1 MGDATLFP
9 GAVQPW
15 VLPGRAD
22 ASRLTAIREGRL
34 ELGITGARDLRYDG
48 DFWSRTPGVT
58 DSQHMLLHALRWL
71 SPLVVELL
79 HTHEPRTTPDWALL
93 NQLLESWRDWE
104 DANPADTSVWDG
116 HPAALRTQFLVGLT
130 ELLPDE
136 EWLADLLG
144 RHARHLAEPDNFS
157 GFWNHGLTE
166 ALALY
171 AAGQRLGDLEAVAT
185 ARERIVGCVAEM
197 VDDEGAIN
205 EQAPG
210 YATYIFTLLEGVERG
225 FAHNN
230 DAEGASFVQERAR
243 LLEPFI
249 LHCLNPLDHLEQI
262 GDTYD
267 GVTPSEIIASARAG
281 GRLPE
286 PNFGETGRVAVYRR
300 GYLLARSGWGE
311 RRPAAQEDY
320 FTLRFGPGRI
330 IHGHNDHLSLT
341 WFTAGQRVIIDSGHG
356 GYTKG
361 PYRAHL
367 QSPQAHNVLEV
378 VDQRHGWDQET
389 ELLGHYQTPGTIPTL
404 IAKAGDSAYAGVR
417 RTRTVVFTP
426 HAPLLTFDAA
436 TAKYP
441 RHLRQ
446 LWHVAPQF
454 TELVSSD
461 GYFRV
466 RDPKAGLDLVVLPVP
481 VGPEVPD
488 LELEHWRG
496 ATDPHQ
502 GWHSLWEG
510 EAEPNFALGIGLANT
525 TALRLA
531 TVLLTVPAAAEVSHR
546 LKPRRKLLA
555 RSPHGHTLTVSAAG
569 STHTWELDVHGDPY
583 LQP

>member
-1 MGDATLFP
+1 MNSDGLFP
-9 GAVQPW
+9 GAAQPW

-22 ASRLTAIREGRL
+22 ASRVTAIREGRV
-34 ELGITGARDLRYDG
+34 ELGITGTRVLEYDG
-48 DFWSRTPGVT
+48 DFWSRTAEVT

-71 SPLVVELL
+71 SPLVVELR
-79 HTHEPRTTPDWALL
+79 HTQEPPSTPDWALL
-93 NQLLESWRDWE
+93 RQLLQSWRDWE
-104 DANPADTSVWDG
+104 AANPTDTSVWDG

-171 AAGQRLGDLEAVAT
+171 AAGQRLADTKAVNT
-185 ARERIVGCVAEM
+185 ARERILGCVAEM

-225 FAHNN
+225 FAHNE
-230 DAEGASFVQERAR
+230 DQAGVDFVRERAG

-249 LHCLNPLDHLEQI
+249 LHCLNPLGHLEQL

-267 GVTPSEIIASARAG
+267 GVSPTDIITSAQAG
-281 GRLPE
+281 DRLPK

-300 GYLLARSGWGE
+300 GYVLARSGWGE
-311 RRPAAQEDY
+311 QRPAEQEDF
-320 FTLRFGPGRI
+320 FTLRYGPGRI

-361 PYRAHL
+361 AYRAHL

-389 ELLGHYQTPGTIPTL
+389 QLLGHYQTSGPQSAL
-404 IAKAGDSAYAGVR
+404 VAKAGDSAYAGVR

-426 HAPLLTFDAA
+426 HAPLLTYDAA
-436 TAKYP
+436 TAKHP

-454 TELVSSD
+454 TELVSGT
-461 GYFRV
+461 GYFRL
-466 RDPKAGLDLVVLPVP
+466 RNPRAELDLVVLPVA
-481 VGPEVPD
+481 VGADNPD

-496 ATDPHQ
+496 DTEPHQ

-510 EAEPNFALGIGLANT
+510 EAEPNFALGIGLRNT
-525 TALRLA
+525 TALHLA
-531 TVLLTVPAAAEVSHR
+531 TVLLTVPADATISHR

-555 RSPHGHTLTVSAAG
+555 RSPLGHTLTVRAAG
-569 STHTWELDVHGDPY
+569 ATHTWELDAHGDPY
-583 LQP
+583 RQP